1 MKIPFHLS
9 SPAAKTGL
17 SPLCKLSGLLVLLA
31 ALGGCATG
39 PAPKQP
45 ATPAPTRDA
54 ATAPAARAEV
64 RKAVPVQSI
73 SSEWSALFQSSH
85 IDALIGRAFNANP
98 NTVAAQAALRRS
110 LEYPVAQQG
119 FFYPTVLV
127 DAPVNGTPTDSKG
140 DAAPGT
146 QDYYGIR
153 TARLSVGFVPEML
166 GVKNGKSGPTRLQE
180 EVQREASYFTLAANV
195 IAAAIQEASLR
206 AQIGAQLKIVGL
218 NRQSLEIVRNQFK
231 LGYVSEDGVRQFELE
246 AAHAQ
251 QALAPLQ
258 QQLEETRGMLSALAG
273 KAPEEEDAEAFAVDA
288 LKPVRALPSSLPSQL
303 VEQRPDVRMAE
314 EKVYAV
320 AAQYGLTV
328 VNKFPRFAIEAAPGG
343 KKASSAWMQK
353 SGGRFFDPKFDVA
366 QFMFG
371 AKALKA
377 KPRAA
382 RLALRQAAAQYRR
395 VVMAA
400 LQDVANTLNAIA
412 SDERTLKAAA
422 RTAQTADKAGEQ
434 TRKQY
439 EDGQSGFQSLLFV
452 QQHEQFAIIDLL
464 QAQTSS
470 AGNTIALFHALGG
483 RWWKREAP
491 AKVRK
496 P

>member
-1 MKIPFHLS
+1 MKIPYLLS
-9 SPAAKTGL
+9 FPAAKSGL
-17 SPLCKLSGLLVLLA
+17 NPLCKPFGLLVLLA
-31 ALGGCATG
+31 ALGGCAAG

-45 ATPAPTRDA
+45 AAPAPARDT
-54 ATAPAARAEV
+54 ATIPAARAEV

-98 NTVAAQAALRRS
+98 NAGAAQAALRRS
-110 LEYPVAQQG
+110 LEFPVARQG
-119 FFYPTVLV
+119 FFYPSVLV
-127 DAPVNGTPTDSKG
+127 DAPVPDKPAGSKG

-166 GVKNGKSGPTRLQE
+166 GAKNGKSGPPRLQD

-206 AQIGAQLKIVGL
+206 AQIGAQLNIVGL

-231 LGYVSEDGVRQFELE
+231 LGYVSEEEVRQFELE

-273 KAPEEEDAEAFAVDA
+273 RAPEEDDAEAFAVDA

-314 EKVYAV
+314 AQLYEV
-320 AAQYGLTV
+320 AAQYGVTV

-343 KKASSAWMQK
+343 KKESSAWMQK
-353 SGGRFFDPKFDVA
+353 SGGRFFDPKVDVA
-366 QFMFG
+366 KIVFG
-371 AKALKA
+371 AKAAKG
-377 KPRAA
+377 KPRAT
-382 RLALRQAAAQYRR
+382 RLALNRAAAQYRR

-400 LQDVANTLNAIA
+400 LQDVADTLNAIA
-412 SDERTLKAAA
+412 MDDRTLKAAA
-422 RTAQTADKAGEQ
+422 RTAQTAGKAGEQ

-470 AGNTIALFHALGG
+470 AGNSIALFHALGG

-491 AKVRK
+491 AKAGK